1 MEINNQAK
9 NKMNNKKIINKKKVR
24 KKVLNNPQLKKQ
36 LKVLLSKRK
45 INLPKKQ
52 LKNLLMPQ
60 KLLVNQKNQTQQNKI
75 IKKIKKRKIIFQG
88 IYYYLI

>member
-1 MEINNQAK
+1 MKINNQAK

-24 KKVLNNPQLKKQ
+24 KKVLNNLQLKKQ

-52 LKNLLMPQ
+52 LKSLLMPQ
-60 KLLVNQKNQTQQNKI
+60 KLLVNQKHQTQQNKI